1 MKIAMTATLCAAAL
15 LAACMPVARPASQ
28 PHTPLPTLTRV
39 DDGALVQEETIVV
52 EKPTERSQPMLP
64 QVSQAIADLAERLG
78 VAPAEIEVVSVEAVV
93 WPDGSLGCPQPG
105 MLYPQVLQDGM
116 RIRLGVAGVIYQYHS
131 GERRAPF
138 LCTNPGEPAPPGVG
152 VGKN

>member
-1 MKIAMTATLCAAAL
+1 MKIGVVAL
-15 LAACMPVARPASQ
+15 FTVFMLAACTPVSRPAAQ
-28 PHTPLPTLTRV
+28 PPLPTLTVV
-39 DDGALVQEETIVV
+39 DDGSLVQEEHIVV

-64 QVSQAIADLAERLG
+64 QVSEAIADLAGRLG
-78 VAPAEIEVVSVEAVV
+78 VAPAQIEVVRVEAVV

-116 RIRLGVAGVIYQYHS
+116 RIRLAVAGVIYQYHS

-138 LCTNPGEPAPPGVG
+138 LCTNPSEPAPPGVEIG
-152 VGKN
+152 GN